1 MSEVGNYL
9 CRQGPA
15 SQVAGAEPDE
25 APEAEHHV
33 EKAARKEAAPSRS
46 TPQGQA
52 LLQAAQAATQAV
64 QPSTA
69 AMRKAFM
76 QSLSLK

>member
-1 MSEVGNYL
+1 MPNYL

-15 SQVAGAEPDE
+15 SQVSEGEPDE

-33 EKAARKEAAPSRS
+33 EKAARKKAAPSRS
-46 TPQGQA
+46 TPKGQA

-64 QPSTA
+64 QPSAA
-69 AMRKAFM
+69 AMREAFM